1 LIGCTGASRVGSDA
15 VGHDWL
21 VPDDLDYRWLAELIA
36 SPEEWTLEMLASA
49 EAMVVDQKQA
59 VSEAHPAEIDRLQAV
74 VTELES
80 AIQRYRHHNAG

>member
-1 LIGCTGASRVGSDA
+1 M
-15 VGHDWL
+15 
-21 VPDDLDYRWLAELIA
+21 PDNLDYRWLAELLA
-36 SPEEWTLEMLASA
+36 SPEEWTSEMLASA